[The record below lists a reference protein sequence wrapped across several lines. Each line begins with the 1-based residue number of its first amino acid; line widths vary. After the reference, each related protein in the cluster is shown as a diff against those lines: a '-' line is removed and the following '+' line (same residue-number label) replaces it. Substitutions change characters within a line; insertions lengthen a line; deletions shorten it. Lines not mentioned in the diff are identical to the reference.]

1 MTAYSPVI
9 FGLGGLHTTADEAAF
24 FHDVRPWGIILF
36 ARNIE
41 SCDQLRALTDS
52 LRDAAGRADLPI
64 LIDQEGGRVARLK
77 PPLVAAYPPMG
88 LYGEMFATDQ
98 ARAIEAARLGA
109 ALLAH
114 DLFELGININCA
126 PCLDLRLPETS
137 EVIGDRAFGDDV
149 MRAATLGRAV
159 MDGLEM
165 GGVLPV
171 IKHIPGHGRA
181 LVDSHLELP
190 RISADRATLEQND
203 FAVFKQLN
211 DALIG
216 MTGHLLYEAID
227 AETVSTCSKPVIEGV
242 IRRHIGF
249 DGLLM
254 SDDISMSALR
264 DDIGAR
270 TMAALKA
277 GCDMVLHCNG
287 DMGEMQAV
295 AAALPPRPSVDAAP
309 RIHRADDALH
319 GLASEVPKG
328 ARKVWGELMGD
339 VFPESQNAL

>member
-1 MTAYSPVI
+1 
-9 FGLGGLHTTADEAAF
+9 
-24 FHDVRPWGIILF
+24 
-36 ARNIE
+36 
-41 SCDQLRALTDS
+41 
-52 LRDAAGRADLPI
+52 
-64 LIDQEGGRVARLK
+64 
-77 PPLVAAYPPMG
+77 
-88 LYGEMFATDQ
+88 
-98 ARAIEAARLGA
+98 
-109 ALLAH
+109 
-114 DLFELGININCA
+114 
-126 PCLDLRLPETS
+126 
-137 EVIGDRAFGDDV
+137 
-149 MRAATLGRAV
+149 
-159 MDGLEM
+159 
-165 GGVLPV
+165 
-171 IKHIPGHGRA
+171 
-181 LVDSHLELP
+181 
-190 RISADRATLEQND
+190 
-203 FAVFKQLN
+203 
-211 DALIG
+211 
-216 MTGHLLYEAID
+216 
-227 AETVSTCSKPVIEGV
+227 VIEGV